1 MWKCQIFL
9 RLGGK
14 NAVARV
20 AVQAAVYSL
29 SYCYG
34 AFYTIVLF
42 RQLVNA
48 IQARASFESVLGLLA
63 VFCAMGVA
71 NTLLK
76 GWYEHRFVPRSD
88 CALEQALAASVYQKA
103 ASADLACFEDSDYY
117 DRMGRAAAT
126 ARESALAALDA
137 MSDLL
142 ATACIL
148 VANAL
153 YVVWVDGTLLP
164 LIALPA
170 ALALHWQR
178 KKGALEGRMEEVCEP
193 YRRRTAYARRVLLL
207 KEYAQEIRLTGA
219 GKIAAARFREGCAG
233 LMRVARER
241 GWRIAL
247 YEIGA
252 EFLLRVVLYAGLY
265 GYAAWRYLACAAF
278 TLGDFAAIS
287 GAINNV
293 VWFVEKSGEHIAT
306 LRKQAHAAGQL
317 DAFMREEIRVRGGS
331 EPCAFQN
338 EIALKDIRFSYPGAK
353 RAALTGVSLTL
364 RRGESI
370 ALVGENGAG
379 KTTLVKLLLR
389 LYDPEAGEILLDGRP
404 YRAYQLDSLR
414 AQFAV
419 AFQDSRLYP
428 FSVSEN
434 VRVGRVESEEAV
446 REALNRAGL
455 AGLAPSRAV
464 TREFD
469 ADGWNP
475 SGGQAQRLFA
485 ARVFASGAP
494 IAILDEPS
502 AMLDPLAEEALF
514 AALREG
520 SRGRTAIFI
529 SHRLTSVKWVDRVV
543 MMQNGAIVE
552 QGTHEELLARGGAYA
567 RLFFAQAERYRKEG
581 APHET

>member
-48 IQARASFESVLGLLA
+48 IQARASFASVLGLLA

-103 ASADLACFEDSDYY
+103 ASADLACFEDSGYY

-178 KKGALEGRMEEVCEP
+178 KKGRAGRAHGRSVRTIPAAHGVC
-193 YRRRTAYARRVLLL
+193 
-207 KEYAQEIRLTGA
+207 
-219 GKIAAARFREGCAG
+219 AARFTAEGIRAG
-233 LMRVARER
+233 NPPHRR
-241 GWRIAL
+241 GQNRRGAL
-247 YEIGA
+247 
-252 EFLLRVVLYAGLY
+252 
-265 GYAAWRYLACAAF
+265 
-278 TLGDFAAIS
+278 S
-287 GAINNV
+287 G
-293 VWFVEKSGEHIAT
+293 
-306 LRKQAHAAGQL
+306 
-317 DAFMREEIRVRGGS
+317 RVRWT
-331 EPCAFQN
+331 
-338 EIALKDIRFSYPGAK
+338 D
-353 RAALTGVSLTL
+353 
-364 RRGESI
+364 
-370 ALVGENGAG
+370 
-379 KTTLVKLLLR
+379 
-389 LYDPEAGEILLDGRP
+389 
-404 YRAYQLDSLR
+404 
-414 AQFAV
+414 
-419 AFQDSRLYP
+419 
-428 FSVSEN
+428 
-434 VRVGRVESEEAV
+434 
-446 REALNRAGL
+446 
-455 AGLAPSRAV
+455 
-464 TREFD
+464 
-469 ADGWNP
+469 
-475 SGGQAQRLFA
+475 
-485 ARVFASGAP
+485 
-494 IAILDEPS
+494 
-502 AMLDPLAEEALF
+502 
-514 AALREG
+514 
-520 SRGRTAIFI
+520 
-529 SHRLTSVKWVDRVV
+529 
-543 MMQNGAIVE
+543 
-552 QGTHEELLARGGAYA
+552 ARGPGT
-567 RLFFAQAERYRKEG
+567 RLAHC
-581 APHET
+581 PL